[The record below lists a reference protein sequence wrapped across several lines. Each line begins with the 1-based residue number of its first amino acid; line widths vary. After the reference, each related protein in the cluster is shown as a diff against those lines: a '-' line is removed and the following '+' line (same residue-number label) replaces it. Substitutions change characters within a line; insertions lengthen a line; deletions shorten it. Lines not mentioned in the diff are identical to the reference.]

1 MTSEAGGLTIA
12 SELRRSV
19 EEWVA
24 RDPDEATAAH
34 LRGCLDAAI
43 GGDAEALAELQDR
56 FAGRLTFGTAGLRAE
71 LGAGPRR
78 MNRVVVRE
86 AARGFVE
93 HLPPGATI
101 VIGYDARHLSDV
113 FALDTARVVAAAG
126 GRALLLPEIV
136 PTPLLSFAIRHLR
149 ADAGVMCT
157 ASHNP
162 PRDNGY
168 KVYLADGAQIIPPV
182 DEQIAA
188 RIDAVAARPEP
199 PPLAA
204 ADDPAIVRLDR
215 AVIEAYLEHVVAVA
229 GGEPDLQQGALAIVY
244 TPMHGVG
251 ASVALE
257 ALRRSGFTHVHPVV
271 EQVAPDP
278 DFPTVAF
285 PNPEEPGALD
295 LAIATARRTDAQ
307 LIIANDPDADRLGV
321 AVPAFTDE
329 IADQVA
335 GQSADRAG
343 HRAERRPH
351 RQGWTV
357 LTGNEIGALLAEH
370 VLDRTDG
377 DDRLVVTTF
386 VSSSLLLA
394 QAAARGVH
402 AERVLTGFKWVVRP
416 ALVDPALRFV
426 FGYEEALGFSVDEY
440 VRDKDGVSAAIAFA
454 RIVAQLAA
462 DGRTVW
468 DQLEAISRR
477 HGHHAT
483 RTWSVRFA
491 GTDAHDQMRAV
502 MEALRTAP
510 PAALAGDAVVD
521 ALDMA
526 AGGGLPPTDAFVM
539 DLASGARVVVRPS
552 GTEPK
557 IKVYL
562 EVVLPVADGPRG
574 YAEAR
579 AAGTDA
585 VEALRAA
592 LAAHLGLASPP
603 R

>member
-1 MTSEAGGLTIA
+1 VTSGAGGLTIA

-19 EEWVA
+19 EAWID
-24 RDPDEATAAH
+24 RDPDEATAAQ
-34 LRGCLDAAI
+34 LRHCLDAAL
-43 GGDAEALAELQDR
+43 GGDAAAVAELRDR
-56 FAGRLTFGTAGLRAE
+56 FDGRLTFGTAGLRAE

-86 AARGFVE
+86 AAAGFVE
-93 HLPPGATI
+93 HLPRGATI

-113 FALDTARVVAAAG
+113 FAQDTARVVAAAG

-136 PTPLLSFAIRHLR
+136 PTPLLSFAIRHLG

-182 DEQIAA
+182 DAQIAE
-188 RIDAVAARPEP
+188 RIDAVAARPDP
-199 PPLAA
+199 PSLAP

-215 AVIEAYLEHVVAVA
+215 SVIEAYLQHVVEVA
-229 GGEPDLQQGALAIVY
+229 GGGSPAAASLSIVY

-251 ASVALE
+251 ATVALE
-257 ALRRSGFTHVHPVV
+257 ALRRCGYTHVHPVR
-271 EQVAPDP
+271 EQLEPDP

-307 LIIANDPDADRLGV
+307 VIIANDPDADRLGV
-321 AVPAFTDE
+321 AVPAFGDGPE
-329 IADQVA
+329 
-335 GQSADRAG
+335 RA
-343 HRAERRPH
+343 A
-351 RQGWTV
+351 WTV

-370 VLDRTDG
+370 VLARTAG

-394 QAAARGVH
+394 QAAACGVH

-416 ALVDPALRFV
+416 ALVDPSRRFV

-440 VRDKDGVSAAIAFA
+440 VRDKDGVSAALAFA
-454 RIVAQLAA
+454 EVVAQLAA
-462 DGRTVW
+462 AGRTVW

-491 GTDAHDQMRAV
+491 GADAHDQMRAV
-502 MEALRTAP
+502 MAALRTAAP
-510 PAALAGDAVVD
+510 EELAGDAVVG

-526 AGGGLPPTDAFVM
+526 EGGPLPPADAFVL

-562 EVVLPVADGPRG
+562 EVVVPVADGPEG
-574 YAEAR
+574 YAAAR
-579 AAGTDA
+579 ATGGEA

-592 LAAHLGLASPP
+592 LAVHLGLPADGA
-603 R
+603 